1 MDDLL
6 QTQPINIERGFT
18 AYLPSA
24 ERLSQLINNVSI
36 YLFSFYLFF
45 SNPRLAHKMTEDYRY
60 PDIKFVQDN
69 TKEKSEKSDF
79 ITVLIKILF
88 QKPI

>member
-1 MDDLL
+1 M
-6 QTQPINIERGFT
+6 
-18 AYLPSA
+18 YLF
-24 ERLSQLINNVSI
+24 SI
-36 YLFSFYLFF
+36 FSFYLFF
-45 SNPRLAHKMTEDYRY
+45 SNPRPAHKMTEDYRY

>member
-6 QTQPINIERGFT
+6 QTQPINIERRLT

-24 ERLSQLINNVSI
+24 ERLSQLMNKCIFFLFICSVAILVLLI
-36 YLFSFYLFF
+36 Y
-45 SNPRLAHKMTEDYRY
+45 KMTEDYRY

>member
-1 MDDLL
+1 MCSLAILVLL
-6 QTQPINIERGFT
+6 
-18 AYLPSA
+18 
-24 ERLSQLINNVSI
+24 I
-36 YLFSFYLFF
+36 Y
-45 SNPRLAHKMTEDYRY
+45 KMTEDYRY
-60 PDIKFVQDN
+60 PDIKFVQNN